1 MTTSIRRCPTTQ
13 TAKRTLHKI
22 TTYSMFTKNLFI
34 PICNPNF
41 KKNKALNHGGNLF
54 GWVKHPH
61 PSPLPSFPKIS
72 KNQSLL
78 LIMFYTKKSCYYI
91 PHHRSTKIQQK
102 IFCFDFFWFNMLN
115 HFFSLPNT
123 DLYTFWYIV

>member
-1 MTTSIRRCPTTQ
+1 MITNGYAPNICVLCTPMIRK
-13 TAKRTLHKI
+13 AKKI

-78 LIMFYTKKSCYYI
+78 LIMFYTKKSCYDECFQY
-91 PHHRSTKIQQK
+91 KIR
-102 IFCFDFFWFNMLN
+102 
-115 HFFSLPNT
+115 
-123 DLYTFWYIV
+123 